1 VFIWQQGA
9 TARRYSMSIVNWESL
24 NRRTNSGR
32 VSMLPRS
39 PDSGVAG
46 DHKTFQPHFM
56 LVPSLACPAECSYCF
71 GPDNGPS
78 MSAETMDAAL
88 DFMARI
94 VGETNQ
100 KKVKVT
106 FHGGEPLMA
115 GHALWDRALEGLETR
130 FWLPEMRSGRAEQP
144 VAADR

>member
-1 VFIWQQGA
+1 MERTAANETGSALLGEGA
-9 TARRYSMSIVNWESL
+9 ARHLGVWILERSVRNGSIQ
-24 NRRTNSGR
+24 
-32 VSMLPRS
+32 RS
-39 PDSGVAG
+39 RAAA
-46 DHKTFQPHFM
+46 
-56 LVPSLACPAECSYCF
+56 LACPAECSYCF

-144 VAADR
+144 VASR